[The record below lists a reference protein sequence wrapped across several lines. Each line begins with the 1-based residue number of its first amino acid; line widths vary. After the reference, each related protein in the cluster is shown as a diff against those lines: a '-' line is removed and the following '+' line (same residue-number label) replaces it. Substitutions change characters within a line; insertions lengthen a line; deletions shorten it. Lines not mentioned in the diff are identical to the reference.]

1 MTYDVIV
8 PDLDMKSIESED
20 GQRGIDRR
28 RTRELRVR
36 LPGQKWDWLERWRRH
51 GVSRTYAGIIL
62 LALECFAEKQRQC
75 QLEEA
80 RTRQLLQEV
89 E

>member
-20 GQRGIDRR
+20 GRRGTGSG

-36 LPGQKWDWLERWRRH
+36 LPRQKWDWLERWRRH
-51 GVSRTYAGIIL
+51 GVARTYAGIIV

-80 RTRQLLQEV
+80 RTRQLLHEA